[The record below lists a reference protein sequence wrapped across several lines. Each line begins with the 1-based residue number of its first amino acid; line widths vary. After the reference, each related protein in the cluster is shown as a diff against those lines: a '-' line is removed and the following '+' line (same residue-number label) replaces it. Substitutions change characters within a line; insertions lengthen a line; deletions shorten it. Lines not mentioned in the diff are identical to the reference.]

1 MIALFHLCPKHLP
14 SGHMSNKLQPEDT
27 LILPTRQHCPSHR
40 CEILPTPSQ
49 GKNLIPLG
57 LSCSYTED
65 TWMGPL
71 SYLRLTFPTTPP
83 QYCWKQTTWWLMNS
97 LQVSNNKDEKSN
109 WVVRSPHMA
118 PILVLLFESN
128 CTYFTTEKQFKT
140 KQKCFFK
147 KRLLF
152 FKFSTSIFRPLYLM
166 NGETME
172 TVTDFIFLGS
182 KITAG
187 GGDGSHEI

>member
-27 LILPTRQHCPSHR
+27 LTLPTRQHCPSHL

-49 GKNLIPLG
+49 GKISFLWGYPARTLKIHEWDPYPTCG
-57 LSCSYTED
+57 L
-65 TWMGPL
+65 P
-71 SYLRLTFPTTPP
+71 FPQHPTVLLETD
-83 QYCWKQTTWWLMNS
+83 TWWLMNL
-97 LQVSNNKDEKSN
+97 LQVSNNKKEKSN
-109 WVVRSPHMA
+109 WVVRSPLMA

-152 FKFSTSIFRPLYLM
+152 FKFSTSIFRPLCLM

-172 TVTDFIFLGS
+172 TVTDFIFLDS
-182 KITAG
+182 KITAD